1 MAFHSFEDEGMF
13 STLQR
18 QQKLMSAKISLL
30 SLGNA
35 FLDPLL
41 IILTLLG
48 VSAQAGESFDR
59 SYVILSLI
67 AFSLSFPGEARQN
80 KSIRGAALDI
90 AIGWVG
96 IATIL
101 FFFAYATGYLDAF
114 PPSVMLPWAM
124 LTPIVLFLGH
134 CALRLSMHHTFKQN
148 NYHKTAVFAGMGKLG
163 VKLARTIQ
171 ADAYLG
177 IRVVGFFDDRGVE
190 RLDIIDGIPL
200 LGKIDNLPDY
210 ARENG
215 IDIIYITLPMTT
227 QPRILKL
234 LGDLRDTTASI
245 NFVPDILV
253 TDLIQGH
260 VDSINGI
267 PVVSVCDTP
276 FSGING
282 IVKRCSDIVLTL
294 FILTLISPIML
305 AIAIG
310 IKLTSPGPILFV
322 QRRYGLDGKDILV
335 YKFRSMTVCE
345 DGDHIQQATRHD
357 KRITPL
363 GAFLRKTS
371 LDELPQFFNVLQGR
385 MSIVGPRPHAVAH
398 NEMYRKLIKGYMV
411 RHKVKPGITGWAQVN
426 GHRGETDLLE
436 KMEARIEYDLDYLR
450 NWSLKLDLAIIAKT
464 ALVVLNDK
472 QAY

>member
-1 MAFHSFEDEGMF
+1 
-13 STLQR
+13 
-18 QQKLMSAKISLL
+18 MSAKLSLL

-41 IILTLLG
+41 IIATLLA
-48 VSAQAGESFDR
+48 VTTLAGENVDR
-59 SYVILSLI
+59 NYVILALF
-67 AFSLSFPGEARQN
+67 AFSLSFPGESRHE
-80 KSIRGAALDI
+80 KSLRGAALDI
-90 AIGWVG
+90 AIGWTG

-101 FFFAYATGYLDAF
+101 FFFGYASDTLNVF
-114 PPSVMLPWAM
+114 PHQVMLSWAG
-124 LTPIVLFLGH
+124 LTPVTMFVGH
-134 CALRLSMHHTFKQN
+134 CLLRHSMRHVLHGGRN
-148 NYHKTAVFAGMGKLG
+148 RRTAVIAGMGELG
-163 VKLARTIQ
+163 VRLAREIQ
-171 ADAYLG
+171 ATPYLG
-177 IRVVGFFDDRGVE
+177 IELAGFFDDRCPS
-190 RLDIIDGIPL
+190 RLGAIDGLPL
-200 LGKIDNLPDY
+200 IGRINGLSGY
-210 ARENG
+210 AKEAG
-215 IDIIYITLPMTT
+215 VDIIYITLPMAT

-234 LGDLRDTTASI
+234 LDDLRDTTVSI
-245 NFVPDILV
+245 NFVPDIFV

-267 PVVSVCDTP
+267 PVVGVCDTP

-282 IVKRCSDIVLTL
+282 VVKRGSDIVLSIL
-294 FILTLISPIML
+294 ILTLISPIML
-305 AIAIG
+305 AIALG
-310 IKLTSPGPILFV
+310 VKMTSPGPALFV

-345 DGDHIQQATRHD
+345 DGDQIRQATRND
-357 KRITPL
+357 TRITRL
-363 GAFLRKTS
+363 GAFLRKSS

-426 GHRGETDLLE
+426 GHRGETELLE
-436 KMEARIEYDLDYLR
+436 KMEARIEFDLDYLR

-464 ALVVLNDK
+464 VLVVANDK

>member
-1 MAFHSFEDEGMF
+1 
-13 STLQR
+13 
-18 QQKLMSAKISLL
+18 MSAKLSLL

-41 IILTLLG
+41 IILALLA
-48 VSAQAGESFDR
+48 VVAQTEESFDR

-80 KSIRGAALDI
+80 KTLRGAALDI
-90 AIGWVG
+90 LIGWLG

-101 FFFAYATGYLDAF
+101 LFFAYATGYLDAF
-114 PPSVMLPWAM
+114 PSEVMLPWAL
-124 LTPIVLFLGH
+124 LTPAVLFLGH
-134 CALRLSMHHTFKQN
+134 CALRFSTRHTFEQSDRF
-148 NYHKTAVFAGMGKLG
+148 KTAVIAGMGNLG
-163 VKLARTIQ
+163 VRLARTIQ
-171 ADAYLG
+171 ADPYLG
-177 IRVVGFFDDRGVE
+177 IKITGFFDDRCAE
-190 RLDIIDGIPL
+190 RLSLVDGAPL
-200 LGKIDNLPDY
+200 LGKIDDLSGF
-210 ARENG
+210 ARESG

-234 LGDLRDTTASI
+234 LDDLRDTTASI

-282 IVKRCSDIVLTL
+282 FFKRSSDIILSIV
-294 FILTLISPIML
+294 ILTLISPIML
-305 AIAIG
+305 AIAVG

-322 QRRYGLDGKDILV
+322 QRRYGLDGKDIMV

-363 GAFLRKTS
+363 GAFLRKSS